1 MMWEEWPPQ
10 ADVTILA
17 SCSYDDTIKLYKE
30 DDDDWSCFDT
40 LEGHESTVWA
50 ISFDKTGDRMVSCS
64 DDKTLRI
71 WQCYE
76 PGNEEGICVPTHG
89 SDPKWKTVCVLSGY
103 HDRTVY
109 DVHWSFVIDA
119 IATSSGDDC
128 IRIFQ
133 QDPSVGDKNQPT
145 FHQVAVQR
153 KAHSQDVNGV
163 KWHPKESGLL
173 ASCSDDGTINMW
185 RFIPQD

>member
-1 MMWEEWPPQ
+1 M
-10 ADVTILA
+10 T
-17 SCSYDDTIKLYKE
+17 
-30 DDDDWSCFDT
+30 
-40 LEGHESTVWA
+40 
-50 ISFDKTGDRMVSCS
+50 VSCS

-76 PGNEEGICVPTHG
+76 PGNEEGVPTHG

>member
-1 MMWEEWPPQ
+1 MMWKEWPPQ

-17 SCSYDDTIKLYKE
+17 SCSYVDTIKLYKE
-30 DDDDWSCFDT
+30 DEDDWSCFDT

-50 ISFDKTGDRMVSCS
+50 ISFDKTGDRM
-64 DDKTLRI
+64 
-71 WQCYE
+71 
-76 PGNEEGICVPTHG
+76 GVPTHG

-109 DVHWSFVIDA
+109 DVHWSFVTDA
-119 IATSSGDDC
+119 IVTSSGDDC

-173 ASCSDDGTINMW
+173 ASCSDNGTINMW

>member
-1 MMWEEWPPQ
+1 MLSSMSLLPSF
-10 ADVTILA
+10 LA
-17 SCSYDDTIKLYKE
+17 ICPITFTTNDGIFLPV
-30 DDDDWSCFDT
+30 FT
-40 LEGHESTVWA
+40 LNEG
-50 ISFDKTGDRMVSCS
+50 
-64 DDKTLRI
+64 
-71 WQCYE
+71 
-76 PGNEEGICVPTHG
+76 VPTHG
-89 SDPKWKTVCVLSGY
+89 SDPRWKTVCVLSGY

-109 DVHWSFVIDA
+109 DVHWSFVTDA

>member
-1 MMWEEWPPQ
+1 
-10 ADVTILA
+10 
-17 SCSYDDTIKLYKE
+17 
-30 DDDDWSCFDT
+30 
-40 LEGHESTVWA
+40 
-50 ISFDKTGDRMVSCS
+50 MVSCS

-76 PGNEEGICVPTHG
+76 PGNEEGVPTHG

-109 DVHWSFVIDA
+109 DVHWSFVTDA

-173 ASCSDDGTINMW
+173 ASCSDDCTINMW

>member
-1 MMWEEWPPQ
+1 QYRTFLLYVQFLPDNE
-10 ADVTILA
+10 ILA

-30 DDDDWSCFDT
+30 DDDDWS
-40 LEGHESTVWA
+40 
-50 ISFDKTGDRMVSCS
+50 
-64 DDKTLRI
+64 
-71 WQCYE
+71 
-76 PGNEEGICVPTHG
+76 
-89 SDPKWKTVCVLSGY
+89 
-103 HDRTVY
+103 
-109 DVHWSFVIDA
+109 FVTDA

-173 ASCSDDGTINMW
+173 ASCSDDEKQGNEEGNLTSIEVSM
-185 RFIPQD
+185 F

>member
-1 MMWEEWPPQ
+1 MMWKEWPPQ

-50 ISFDKTGDRMVSCS
+50 ISFDKTGDRM
-64 DDKTLRI
+64 
-71 WQCYE
+71 
-76 PGNEEGICVPTHG
+76 GVPTHG

-109 DVHWSFVIDA
+109 DVHW
-119 IATSSGDDC
+119 
-128 IRIFQ
+128 
-133 QDPSVGDKNQPT
+133 
-145 FHQVAVQR
+145 
-153 KAHSQDVNGV
+153 
-163 KWHPKESGLL
+163 
-173 ASCSDDGTINMW
+173 
-185 RFIPQD
+185 